1 MTNNIHMM
9 DYIDKTILNILQEN
23 DKLSYHKIAKML
35 RMSASTVHSRV
46 KKMKQNGIIKRFS
59 AVIEPQK
66 VGFNSMAI
74 IGLTVDANKMRE
86 AAKVLSLFNEVQI
99 VSTSTG
105 DHDLIALIIAKDEKS
120 LWRFINQ
127 KVKTIEGIASRIDVS
142 SFIDVYKLS
151 HMVKFSIN

>member
-1 MTNNIHMM
+1 MM

-35 RMSASTVHSRV
+35 RMSASTIHSRV
-46 KKMKQNGIIKRFS
+46 KKMKQNGIIKRFC

-86 AAKVLSLFNEVQI
+86 AANVLSLYKEVQI

-105 DHDLIALIIAKDEKS
+105 DHDLIVLIIAKDEKS

-127 KVKTIEGIASRIDVS
+127 KVKTIEGINSRMDVS
-142 SFIDVYKLS
+142 SFIDVYKFNQAI
-151 HMVKFSIN
+151 KFTIAD